1 MHQGA
6 AERDGFMA
14 VEAIR
19 KIVRALRDSAHVA
32 QGQTGLTGAQ
42 LFVLRVLA
50 EHPGLSIN
58 ELAER
63 TMTHQSSV
71 SVVVSRLVDRG
82 LVARTTAPDDR
93 RRLVVALTPRG
104 RLLHRKAPAVAQE
117 LLVTAVRKLASEP
130 RRGLAAGLQALTD
143 ALGASDGRA
152 SMFFE
157 DDEHRLETAKPARAS
172 RARSQTQQQPH
183 HPSFREKR
191 TSQVHG

>member
-1 MHQGA
+1 MHSGA
-6 AERDGFMA
+6 AERDGFLA

-19 KIVRALRDSAHVA
+19 KIVRALRDSAHLA
-32 QGQTGLTGAQ
+32 QGETGITGAQ

-82 LVARTTAPDDR
+82 LVVRATAPEDR

-104 RLLHRKAPAVAQE
+104 RLLHQKAPAVAQE

-130 RRGLAAGLQALTD
+130 RRGLAAGLQALAD
-143 ALGASDGRA
+143 ALGAPNERP

-157 DDEHRLETAKPARAS
+157 DDDHRSRTQKAAKPFRTP
-172 RARSQTQQQPH
+172 RARHQP
-183 HPSFREKR
+183 PRQPIKEKR
-191 TSQVHG
+191 TPQVHA